1 MELEATRAAS
11 AASATDAAAA
21 AGAHDDSYSRRGTR
35 RERERG
41 EAGGR
46 GAGCER
52 VQMDA
57 IGPTPCSDCI
67 SATNTKAGP
76 ELLRRRVVRS
86 ETRGRRRRENGDR
99 ARDM

>member
-1 MELEATRAAS
+1 MGLEATRAAS
-11 AASATDAAAA
+11 AASATDATA
-21 AGAHDDSYSRRGTR
+21 AGAHGDSYSRRSTR

-41 EAGGR
+41 EAEGR

-76 ELLRRRVVRS
+76 ELLRRS
-86 ETRGRRRRENGDR
+86 QS
-99 ARDM
+99 